1 MSKKQKPVISESI
14 QFNAEVLKMFE
25 RIMRRL
31 DELEAKFEHVQA
43 LKPVLRVPP
52 PDNIKYGTNKWIEE
66 EIAEYNH
73 RPLYEI
79 TGNDERVR
87 FTNKFPTETEITNTT
102 ATNIVDL
109 KAEPVKDEFLQA
121 VKGILN
127 VRRLPETEVDKK

>member
-25 RIMRRL
+25 RIMRKL
-31 DELEAKFEHVQA
+31 DKLEAEFEHVQA
-43 LKPVLRVPP
+43 LKPVPHIPP

-66 EIAEYNH
+66 EAKYHH

-79 TGNDERVR
+79 TGDDERVR
-87 FTNKFPTETEITNTT
+87 FTNKFPTEITNTT
-102 ATNIVDL
+102 ATNIDV
-109 KAEPVKDEFLQA
+109 KAEPVRDEFLQA